1 MSISAK
7 RSHYGLRRAG
17 LVLLCSFLLLAV
29 AVLIN
34 VVGISMAGSIENWQ
48 QWLAEHAN
56 LFLAW
61 RLLLYAGTVRGWI
74 WMRRRLLARQPEAS
88 ARQRLLRAEITAALA
103 IAALEIS
110 QFA

>member
-1 MSISAK
+1 MNMSGW
-7 RSHYGLRRAG
+7 RPHWLQRMG
-17 LVLLCSFLLLAV
+17 LVMLWSTLLIAV
-29 AVLIN
+29 AVAIN
-34 VVGISMAGSIENWQ
+34 VLGIRMAGSIESWQ

-61 RLLLYAGTVRGWI
+61 RLLLYAGTVWGWI
-74 WMRRRLLARQPEAS
+74 WMRRRLLARQPQAS
-88 ARQRLLRAEITAALA
+88 AHQRLLHAEITAVLT